1 MIDWKDVTSYS
12 RGEKHDPSV
21 FETRL
26 GRFRLVVHRHIHYPD
41 NVWLASCDG
50 VLNKCELVA
59 RDIEVAKVEA
69 VEMLR
74 AILTN
79 ALDAIGE
86 KR

>member
-1 MIDWKDVTSYS
+1 MIWKDVTTISQDA
-12 RGEKHDPSV
+12 KHGPSV
-21 FETRL
+21 FETQL
-26 GRFRLVVHRHIHYPD
+26 GRFRLCVHRHIHYPD

-79 ALDAIGE
+79 ALKAMGKE
-86 KR
+86 

>member
-1 MIDWKDVTSYS
+1 MIWKNVTTISQDA
-12 RGEKHDPSV
+12 KHGPSV

-26 GRFRLVVHRHIHYPD
+26 GRFRLCVHRHIHYPD

-59 RDIEVAKVEA
+59 RDIEVAKREA
-69 VEMLR
+69 VAMLR
-74 AILTN
+74 MILTN